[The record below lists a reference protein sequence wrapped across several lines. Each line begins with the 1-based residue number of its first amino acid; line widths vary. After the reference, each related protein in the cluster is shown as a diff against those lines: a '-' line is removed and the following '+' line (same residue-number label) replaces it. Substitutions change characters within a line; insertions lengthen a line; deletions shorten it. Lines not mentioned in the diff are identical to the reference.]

1 MYTSEFTLEELK
13 SKFNLTIQEQVA
25 LFQAIEPVKPSP
37 LLRDIL
43 EENIPLALG
52 VDTEKARSELIVAPI
67 LVDLR
72 KSFQRQ
78 ISIFSGSEFTVDK
91 SMGLNDARGVF
102 AVRPEGIVGR
112 CDFIISHSPE
122 LLSIN
127 APVVTI
133 VEAKNDNI
141 KSGLAQCIAEMIAA
155 QVLNQNSDRSADGPK
170 NLEITCIYGIVT
182 TGSIWKFLRLEA
194 TTVDIE
200 QGEHYLEN
208 LESILGILSHIVR
221 TTRPNYLNG
230 DK

>member
-1 MYTSEFTLEELK
+1 MSYSEFTLEKLK
-13 SKFNLTIQEQVA
+13 SQFQLTIQEQVA
-25 LFQAIEPVKPSP
+25 LFPAIEPVNPSP

-67 LVDLR
+67 LVELR

-91 SMGLNDARGVF
+91 SRGLN
-102 AVRPEGIVGR
+102 GR

-155 QVLNQNSDRSADGPK
+155 QVLNQNSKR
-170 NLEITCIYGIVT
+170 EIPCIYGSVT

-194 TTVDIE
+194 NTVYIE
-200 QGEHYLEN
+200 KGEHYLEN

-221 TTRPNYLNG
+221 TTRPNDLGG
-230 DK
+230 DQQ

>member
-1 MYTSEFTLEELK
+1 MSYSDFTLEELK
-13 SKFNLTIQEQVA
+13 IKFNLTIQEQVE
-25 LFQAIEPVKPSP
+25 LFQAIEPVNPSP

-78 ISIFSGSEFTVDK
+78 ISIFSGSDFTVDK
-91 SMGLNDARGVF
+91 SRGLN
-102 AVRPEGIVGR
+102 GR
-112 CDFIISHSPE
+112 CDFLISHSPE

-141 KSGLAQCIAEMIAA
+141 KSGLPQCIAEMVAA
-155 QVLNQNSDRSADGPK
+155 QIFNSRRDRD
-170 NLEITCIYGIVT
+170 IFCIYGSVT
-182 TGSIWKFLRLEA
+182 TGSIWKFLRLGESH
-194 TTVDIE
+194 VYIE
-200 QGEHYLEN
+200 RGEHYLEN
-208 LESILGILSHIVR
+208 LESLLGILSHIVQ
-221 TTRPNYLNG
+221 TTRPN
-230 DK
+230 

>member
-1 MYTSEFTLEELK
+1 MSYSEFTLEELK

-91 SMGLNDARGVF
+91 SRGLN
-102 AVRPEGIVGR
+102 GR

-141 KSGLAQCIAEMIAA
+141 KSGMAQCIA
-155 QVLNQNSDRSADGPK
+155 
-170 NLEITCIYGIVT
+170 
-182 TGSIWKFLRLEA
+182 
-194 TTVDIE
+194 
-200 QGEHYLEN
+200 
-208 LESILGILSHIVR
+208 
-221 TTRPNYLNG
+221 
-230 DK
+230 